1 MELSTLLNP
10 SQIEAV
16 QAVDGPVLVVAGPGS
31 GKTRVIVYRIAYL
44 VRTCGVRPSRIMAVT
59 FTNKAAREMR
69 DRIDQVLGGAQQNL
83 TMGTFHA
90 IGARLLRTYADSAGL
105 DPNFVIYDADDQT
118 QVVKRSLED
127 AGVDHKKFSPNAV
140 KHAISAAKSQMVTPA
155 EFAGRK
161 SNYFDEIVHRV
172 YDRYEA
178 VLEQSHAL
186 DFDDLIV
193 RVVRLLEGNAEVRE
207 RVQDR
212 YVHVLVDEFQ
222 DTNAAQYRMARLIAE
237 KHRNLCVV
245 GDPDQAIY
253 SWRQAD
259 VANILNFEKDF
270 PGARVIHLEQNY
282 RSTGTIIKA
291 ADKVIAVNRN
301 RPQRKLWTENSD
313 GLPIIVHDALNEQ
326 DEALF
331 IVNEVDRLVKREGF
345 KHGDCAVLYR
355 TNAQSRAVEEAF
367 VRYGLP
373 YHLVGATRFYERRE
387 VKDVLAY
394 LRVTYNPYD
403 DVNLLRIVN
412 VPSRGI
418 GQKSLDELARWANRR
433 SLPLYAAIQLLGEPP
448 EQRGEGPDLGQRAE
462 KALAGFLELIRGLE
476 AEAKGSNAADL
487 IKRVLAET
495 GYRDYLLASDDDGE
509 DRLENVMELRTVAEE
524 FSHLRGMDSLAALL
538 EQVALVADSDNVGE
552 KPNSTTLITLHQAK
566 GLEYPV
572 VFIAGM
578 EEGLLPHARSMEDA
592 AQMEEE
598 RRLCYVGMTR
608 AQQRLYLVRAY
619 RRAAMGMRSAN
630 EPSRFLRD
638 VPPELTALP
647 QRKRVQAAGFQPE
660 MRMAAMSG
668 AAARDREAASV
679 APAGPPAYKAGER
692 VKHGTFGE
700 GVVITCH
707 PSGSDQEV
715 TVAFRGTAGVKKLLL
730 SFAPLERVQA

>member
-59 FTNKAAREMR
+59 FTNKASREMR
-69 DRIDQVLGGAQQNL
+69 ERIDQVLGGPQQNL

-90 IGARLLRTYADSAGL
+90 IGARLLRMYADSAGL
-105 DPNFVIYDADDQT
+105 DPNFVIYDGDDQK
-118 QVVKRSLED
+118 QVVKRALED
-127 AGVDHKKFSPNAV
+127 AGIDHKKFSPNAV
-140 KHAISAAKSQMVTPA
+140 KNAISAAKSQMLRPA
-155 EFAGRK
+155 EFANTK

-172 YDRYEA
+172 YERYEA

-193 RVVRLLEGNAEVRE
+193 RVVRLLEEQAEVRE
-207 RVQDR
+207 KVQDR
-212 YVHVLVDEFQ
+212 YVHVLIDEFQ

-237 KHRNLCVV
+237 KHGNLCVV

-259 VANILNFEKDF
+259 VANILNFENDS
-270 PGARVIHLEQNY
+270 PGARVINLEQNY

-291 ADKVIAVNRN
+291 ADRVIAVNRN
-301 RPQRKLWTENSD
+301 RPERKLWTENGD

-433 SLPLYAAIQLLGEPP
+433 SLPLYAAIQLLGEPA

-462 KALAGFLELIRGLE
+462 KALEGFLELMQGLE
-476 AEAKGSNAADL
+476 VDAKASNAAEL
-487 IKRVLAET
+487 IDRVLRES

-524 FSHLRGMDSLAALL
+524 FSHLQGMDSLAALL

-578 EEGLLPHARSMEDA
+578 EEGLLPHARSMEDS

-619 RRAAMGMRSAN
+619 RRAAMGMRNSN

-647 QRKRVQAAGFQPE
+647 QRRSVSATGFQQE
-660 MRMAAMSG
+660 MRMG
-668 AAARDREAASV
+668 AAAAARERDP
-679 APAGPPAYKAGER
+679 APAAEVGPMAFKAGEK
-692 VKHGTFGE
+692 VKHGSFGE
-700 GVVITCH
+700 GIVIMCA

-730 SFAPLERVQA
+730 SFAPLERV